1 MVISEDSLQNRQFYV
16 IPRTDQEGT
25 GGLWSCQGHRER
37 SIGGLWSRQG
47 HQRLAVGGFMS
58 HQGHRSKLGQFYVL
72 PQDIVKGV
80 LAVLCR
86 AKDSERR

>member
-1 MVISEDSLQNRQFYV
+1 
-16 IPRTDQEGT
+16 
-25 GGLWSCQGHRER
+25 
-37 SIGGLWSRQG
+37 
-47 HQRLAVGGFMS
+47 MS